1 MREWKEV
8 QALLLTQRGRSK
20 GLTQYCGFR
29 NSDCGIG
36 EKSLKMSDHDSRFK
50 VQGFLFSGISAG
62 IKRDGKRDL
71 GLIYS
76 EVPAQAAGLFTTN
89 AVKAAPVQLDMERMK
104 KGLCQAI
111 VVNSGNANACTGS
124 QGLRDANRVS
134 WLVAEQL
141 KIDER
146 LVFPS
151 STGVIGSP
159 LPMKKIEEGIP
170 GLTGQLSSEG
180 WMNTVEAM
188 MTTDTF
194 PKVEVATCRIRGKQV
209 RLCGMVKGAG
219 MIRPDLATMLSF
231 LVTDACIKAPLLQR
245 MLEKAAEVSYNR
257 ITIDGET
264 STNDTVLL
272 LANGKAGHPSLNRMD
287 RDGEVFQSM
296 LSKVCRSLAESVVK
310 DGEGATKFIEIL
322 IRGAR
327 SMKEAKQAA
336 YAVAHS
342 PLVKTAFF
350 GEDANWGRILCALGY
365 SGVHIDADRIDVSF
379 DKTPIVKKGMG
390 GGPLSEEKAGQILK
404 NKSFK
409 VIVDLHQGKSQFSV
423 LTTDLSIDYVKIN
436 ASYRS

>member
-1 MREWKEV
+1 
-8 QALLLTQRGRSK
+8 
-20 GLTQYCGFR
+20 
-29 NSDCGIG
+29 
-36 EKSLKMSDHDSRFK
+36 
-50 VQGFLFSGISAG
+50 
-62 IKRDGKRDL
+62 
-71 GLIYS
+71 
-76 EVPAQAAGLFTTN
+76 
-89 AVKAAPVQLDMERMK
+89 
-104 KGLCQAI
+104 
-111 VVNSGNANACTGS
+111 
-124 QGLRDANRVS
+124 
-134 WLVAEQL
+134 L

-151 STGVIGSP
+151 STGVIGNP

-170 GLTGQLSSEG
+170 RLTRQLSSEG

-194 PKVEVATCRIRGKQV
+194 PKIEVATCRIRGKQV

-245 MLEKAAEVSYNR
+245 MLENAAEVSYNR

-296 LSKVCRSLAESVVK
+296 LSKVCRRLAESVVK

-327 SMKEAKQAA
+327 SLEEAKQAA
-336 YAVAHS
+336 YAIAHS
-342 PLVKTAFF
+342 PLVKAAFF

-365 SGVHIDADRIDVSF
+365 SGVHIDADRIDIFF
-379 DKTPIVKKGMG
+379 DKTSIVKKGMG
-390 GGPLSEEKAGQILK
+390 VGPLSEEKAGQILK
-404 NKSFK
+404 KKSFK
-409 VIVDLHQGKSQFSV
+409 VIVDLHQGKSQYSV

>member
-1 MREWKEV
+1 M
-8 QALLLTQRGRSK
+8 
-20 GLTQYCGFR
+20 
-29 NSDCGIG
+29 
-36 EKSLKMSDHDSRFK
+36 KSLDFK
-50 VQGFLFSGISAG
+50 VPGFLFSGISAG
-62 IKRDGKRDL
+62 IKKDGKRDL

-76 EVPAQAAGLFTTN
+76 EVPAQVAGLFTRN

-104 KGLCQAI
+104 RGLCQAV

-124 QGLRDANRVS
+124 QGLRDAKRVS
-134 WLVAEQL
+134 SLVAERL
-141 KIDER
+141 GIDER
-146 LVFPS
+146 LVFSS
-151 STGVIGSP
+151 STGVIGSR

-170 GLTGQLSSEG
+170 ELTEELSSDA
-180 WMNTVEAM
+180 WMKTVEAM

-194 PKVEVATCRIRGKQV
+194 PKVEVATCRIKGKRV
-209 RLCGMVKGAG
+209 KLCGMVKGAG

-245 MLEKAAEVSYNR
+245 MLEKAAEASFNR

-272 LANGKAGHPSLNRMD
+272 LANGKAGHASLNRMD
-287 RDGEVFQSM
+287 RDADAFQSM

-310 DGEGATKFIEIL
+310 DGEGATKLIEIL
-322 IRGAR
+322 IRRAR
-327 SMKEAKQAA
+327 NIEEAEQAA

-365 SGVHIDADRIDVSF
+365 SGVHIDPNKIDLF
-379 DKTPIVKKGMG
+379 LDKAPIVKKGIG
-390 GGPLSEEKAGQILK
+390 VGSRSEEKAGRILK
-404 NKSFK
+404 KKSFK
-409 VIVDLHQGKSQFSV
+409 VTVDLHQGKSQFSV
-423 LTTDLSIDYVKIN
+423 LTTDLSLDYVKIN